1 MRLEKPIAITYSPY
15 SIPSLPPSLLQM
27 LVRGA
32 NAVGYTSYPD
42 NVVEEFI
49 VLAAKKGIDLFR

>member
-1 MRLEKPIAITYSPY
+1 
-15 SIPSLPPSLLQM
+15 M

-32 NAVGYTSYPD
+32 NAVGYTSYPN

-49 VLAAKKGIDLFR
+49 ALAAKKGIDLFR